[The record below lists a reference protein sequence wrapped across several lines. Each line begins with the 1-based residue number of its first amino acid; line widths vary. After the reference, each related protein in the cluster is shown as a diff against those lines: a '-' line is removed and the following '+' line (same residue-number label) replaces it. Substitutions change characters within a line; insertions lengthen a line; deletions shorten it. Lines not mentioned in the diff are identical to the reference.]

1 MRLTTTLLALTLIAG
16 SSLAARADEKLPPD
30 QQAKVEAMLK
40 QEGFTKWKEIELDDG
55 MIEVDDAIDASG
67 KQFDLKYQCM
77 LCRRQSRRSPRCRT
91 FASGNPPRR
100 AARSTSRRQAPPGNW
115 PMRRSAWMPVFTVAC
130 PRASCG
136 PRRGWIFTA

>member
-55 MIEVDDAIDASG
+55 MIAVDDAIDASG
-67 KQFDLKYQCM
+67 KQFDLKLDPQT
-77 LCRRQSRRSPRCRT
+77 LAIVKRK
-91 FASGNPPRR
+91 AE
-100 AARSTSRRQAPPGNW
+100 
-115 PMRRSAWMPVFTVAC
+115 
-130 PRASCG
+130 
-136 PRRGWIFTA
+136 